1 MLTLINQVHLVV
13 TAILVGLIWVVQI
26 IHYPSFF
33 YVKEDYWEEFHR
45 LHSQRIS
52 YLVAWLMPLELLMT
66 IHYSYTQSYSVM
78 SLTLLI
84 LVIGIFASTFFIQVP
99 LHQKLSAG
107 KDSHLIYRLVR
118 TNWMRTIAW
127 TLKVILMILIFTGF

>member
-66 IHYSYTQSYSVM
+66 IHYSYTQSYSLM

>member
-1 MLTLINQVHLVV
+1 
-13 TAILVGLIWVVQI
+13 
-26 IHYPSFF
+26 
-33 YVKEDYWEEFHR
+33 
-45 LHSQRIS
+45 
-52 YLVAWLMPLELLMT
+52 MPLELLMT
-66 IHYSYTQSYSVM
+66 IHYSYTQSCSLM

-99 LHQKLSAG
+99 LHQKLSVG

-127 TLKVILMILIFTGF
+127 TLKAILMILIFTGF